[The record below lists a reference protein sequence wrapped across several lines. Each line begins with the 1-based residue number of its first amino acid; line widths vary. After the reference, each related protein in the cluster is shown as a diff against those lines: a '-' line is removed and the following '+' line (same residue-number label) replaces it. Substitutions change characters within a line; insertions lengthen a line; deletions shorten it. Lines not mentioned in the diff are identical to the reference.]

1 MTNALNWFE
10 IPVTDMDRAQR
21 FYETLLD
28 KPLRREAMGP
38 YEMAVF
44 PYEEPSGT
52 GGALIRGGNASAPS
66 TEGSLVYLNLVGD
79 TPLAAVIERATRAG
93 AAILLD
99 RMELPDGIGVIA
111 HLQDT
116 EGNRVGLHAMA

>member
-1 MTNALNWFE
+1 MNSLNWFE
-10 IPVTDMDRAQR
+10 IPVSDMDRAQA
-21 FYETLLD
+21 FYEALLA

-38 YEMAVF
+38 YDMAVF
-44 PYEEPSGT
+44 PYAQESGV

-66 TEGSLVYLNLVGD
+66 TEGSLVYLNLVGEA
-79 TPLAAVIERATRAG
+79 PLATVMERAVEAG
-93 AAILLD
+93 ARVLLD